1 MWLRYHNFFVFI
13 FSFVGY
19 LALALALA
27 NFKGKESI
35 EGIEGRER
43 LKQLI
48 GTERET
54 VFNILL

>member
-13 FSFVGY
+13 FSFVGNLA

-43 LKQLI
+43 LKPNKRNDLA
-48 GTERET
+48 
-54 VFNILL
+54 VSS

>member
-35 EGIEGRER
+35 EGIEGREAKAEGSGSLILR
-43 LKQLI
+43 GALKI
-48 GTERET
+48 C
-54 VFNILL
+54 

>member
-13 FSFVGY
+13 FSFVGN
-19 LALALALA
+19 LALALA

-43 LKQLI
+43 LKPNKRNDLA
-48 GTERET
+48 
-54 VFNILL
+54 VSS

>member
-1 MWLRYHNFFVFI
+1 MFI
-13 FSFVGY
+13 FSFVGN
-19 LALALALA
+19 LALALA

-48 GTERET
+48 GTERKT
-54 VFNILL
+54 VFKILL

>member
-19 LALALALA
+19 LALALA